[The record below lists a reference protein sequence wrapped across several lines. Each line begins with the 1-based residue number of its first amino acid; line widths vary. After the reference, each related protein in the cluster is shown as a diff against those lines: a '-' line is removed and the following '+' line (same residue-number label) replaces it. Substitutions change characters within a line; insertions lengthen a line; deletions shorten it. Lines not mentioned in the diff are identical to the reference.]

1 MDTFIVKSAE
11 TEARLVFS
19 QRVGDDFLVEFQSQQ
34 LQVVQPVCGYTDPQ
48 GVARLLQE
56 AAAHSR
62 PWQGQLHYQSL
73 EQEFGISA
81 SCSSLGAVFLVIG
94 FSRIGAQQE
103 WSATT
108 TIQIEFGQL
117 SALASNAQRFFGAV
131 GR

>member
-1 MDTFIVKSAE
+1 MDTFIVKSSE
-11 TEARLVFS
+11 TDARLVFS
-19 QRVGDDFLVEFQSQQ
+19 QRVGDDFSVEFQSHQ
-34 LQVVQPVCGYTDPQ
+34 LQVVHSVCGYTDPQ
-48 GVARLLQE
+48 GVARLFQE
-56 AAAHSR
+56 LAAYSK
-62 PWQGQLHYQSL
+62 PWQGQLHYSSL

-81 SCSSLGAVFLVIG
+81 SCSPLGAVSLAVG
-94 FSRIGAQQE
+94 FSRVGAKQE